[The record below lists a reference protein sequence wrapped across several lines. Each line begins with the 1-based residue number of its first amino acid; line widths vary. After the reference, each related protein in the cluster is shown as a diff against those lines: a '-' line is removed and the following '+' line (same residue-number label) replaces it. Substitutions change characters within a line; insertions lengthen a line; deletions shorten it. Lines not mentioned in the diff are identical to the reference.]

1 MGCKVGESGLGCSP
15 IGPGW
20 QGSSH
25 PATPVRITSEGTT
38 LTFRGTFDLTLDAKN
53 RLAVPARYRA
63 AFAEGAVL
71 AAGLEDCVAIWRPA
85 DYDAWTAAAL
95 AGHSPLSPEFRKLK
109 RHFTANSH
117 PTELDGAG
125 RVMVPKFLLE
135 SGRLAKDVSVVGA
148 GECLEIWDRGVWAS
162 YNGEV
167 LDNVSDIAAGL
178 HAAG

>member
-1 MGCKVGESGLGCSP
+1 M
-15 IGPGW
+15 
-20 QGSSH
+20 
-25 PATPVRITSEGTT
+25 
-38 LTFRGTFDLTLDAKN
+38 TFRGTFDLTLDAKN

-95 AGHSPLSPEFRKLK
+95 AGHSPLSPEYRKLQ

-135 SGRLAKDVSVVGA
+135 TGKLTKDVAVVGA
-148 GECLEIWDRGVWAS
+148 GECLEIWDRGVWAA
-162 YNGEV
+162 YNGEL